1 MDQQQALTVLVQ
13 AVQVAQSKGAYS
25 LQEASTVAEAV
36 GAFQPTTEDSEVT
49 PGGASETTEDGEDDG
64 S

>member
-36 GAFQPTTEDSEVT
+36 NTFQPPGLPDPVDAESTEEEGENDDS
-49 PGGASETTEDGEDDG
+49 
-64 S
+64 